1 MWHREVDYVNV
12 ERLKLKQ
19 KVNNGYFLR
28 DDMLTYFTIVSRSDL
43 LQVGDILVSVNGIK
57 TSAMRHE
64 EIINLMKNAT
74 ENVRLEIEYEL
85 PDLGMYPDSS
95 TDNCLFLLLNRTDS
109 VFFQSVVKTGR

>member
-1 MWHREVDYVNV
+1 MWHLEVNYANA
-12 ERLKLKQ
+12 ESI
-19 KVNNGYFLR
+19 NNAYFLINNV
-28 DDMLTYFTIVSRSDL
+28 LTYYPIICRSDL

-85 PDLGMYPDSS
+85 PDLGMYLDFL
-95 TDNCLFLLLNRTDS
+95 TDWCLICCWIEKIQFSKWSKNW
-109 VFFQSVVKTGR
+109 